1 MNLKNAK
8 TLSQREMRSILPLY
22 WIDIFDNVMSIIK
35 HSKYPSFKH
44 AETFL
49 TAGLSYVPD
58 EEKETIKH
66 IKVKCQNKGEH
77 DGKIYITMDIC
88 FYMKEDKTLWKFSKS
103 IHVFKREPF
112 PTYD

>member
-66 IKVKCQNKGEH
+66 IRVKCQNKGEH

-88 FYMKEDKTLWKFSKS
+88 FYMKENKTLWKFSKS
-103 IHVFKREPF
+103 IHVFKRELL